1 MQTKELTKA
10 LPAFRHLDRT
20 EPNWLYELRK
30 KAWYQYQQE
39 PFPDRVKH
47 LWRYTAPEQFAIREP
62 EKAML
67 NLPILAGLRDEAEI
81 LDEPGV
87 DGFGFN
93 KGDYSMGFKLSP
105 DAQKAGVIFK
115 ELTMAAGDR
124 SDMAEKHLGSLVPY
138 NFGKFEALNAAIWN
152 TGTFIYV
159 PKNTVLEKPIYLH
172 RHPTGLVTATRL
184 LVILGE
190 NSEASFI
197 DDYSCHCRKEGA
209 IANSV
214 VEIFAGDGARVRY
227 VNLQRL
233 GPDSHTYIT
242 HRTQLGADAEGYT
255 IFATLGSA
263 VSKINTGAILNGRGA
278 RSHIYGVAVGDAK
291 QHVDHFTAHHHRAN
305 DSQSNID
312 FKVVLKDRAVSAY
325 TGLIE
330 IAEHAINCEAYQENR
345 NLLLNKG
352 TKAETIPELEILN
365 DQVRCTHGA
374 TVGPIDPEMVFYL
387 QSRGISKEEATRTIV
402 AGFIEPTINKI
413 PGNLGEGLKEIIFGK
428 LEDH

>member
-1 MQTKELTKA
+1 MQIQELTITR
-10 LPAFRHLDRT
+10 PEFRHMDKA
-20 EPNWLYELRK
+20 EPSWLYEYRK
-30 KAWYQYQQE
+30 TAWDFYHE
-39 PFPDRVKH
+39 APFPDRVKH
-47 LWRYTAPEQFAIREP
+47 LWRYTAPEQFAVGEP
-62 EKAML
+62 EQAMMSL
-67 NLPILAGLRDEAEI
+67 SRLTGLMDDAEP
-81 LDEPGV
+81 LEEPGI

-105 DAQKAGVIFK
+105 HASKAGIVFK
-115 ELTMAAGDR
+115 ELTMAAANGDGL
-124 SDMAEKHLGSLVPY
+124 AAKHLGGLVPY
-138 NFGKFEALNAAIWN
+138 KFGKFEALNAAIWN
-152 TGTFIYV
+152 TGMFIYV
-159 PKNTVLEKPIYLH
+159 PKNTTLEKPIYLH
-172 RHPTGLVTATRL
+172 RHPTGLITATRL
-184 LVILGE
+184 LVVLGE
-190 NSEASFI
+190 NSEASLI

-214 VEIFAGDGARVRY
+214 VEIFAGDRARIRY

-233 GPDSHTYIT
+233 GPDSRTYIT
-242 HRTQLGADAEGYT
+242 HRTQLGADAEGYS

-263 VSKINTGAILNGRGA
+263 VSKINTGVILNGRGA

-291 QHVDHFTAHHHRAN
+291 QHVDHFTAHHHLAS

-312 FKVVLKDRAVSAY
+312 FKVVLKDRAASAY

-330 IAEHAINCEAYQENR
+330 IAEHASNCEAYQENR

-352 TKAETIPELEILN
+352 TRAETIPELEILN

-413 PGNLGEGLKEIIFGK
+413 PGNLGEGLKDIIFGK
-428 LEDH
+428 LEVQ